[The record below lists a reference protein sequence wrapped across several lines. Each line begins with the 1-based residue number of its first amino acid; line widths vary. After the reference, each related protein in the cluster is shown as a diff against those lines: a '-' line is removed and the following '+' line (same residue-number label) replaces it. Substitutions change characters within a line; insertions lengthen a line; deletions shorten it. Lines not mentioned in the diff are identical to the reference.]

1 MIPFHEY
8 FANRRR
14 SAFMN
19 RHGMSFNG
27 FGGLV
32 ICDLVASEF
41 GYLLRYLTDGELDR
55 IREFEKIREKKDQI
69 LAAIE
74 NELKKPVLRESEALG
89 VSRETAVGNMKNLQ
103 CIIESICDYVDLCRS
118 LDLEIYLNEN
128 SEQKFT
134 RNLFLWIGGATAVA
148 SIFSVLLGVLDKK
161 SASTMLGFVIGVVG
175 GVIANVF
182 QSYLSKRRKK
192 KEESHD

>member
-1 MIPFHEY
+1 MIFFHEY

-14 SAFMN
+14 SEFMS

-55 IREFEKIREKKDQI
+55 IGEFEKIREKKDQI
-69 LAAIE
+69 LSAIKD
-74 NELKKPVLRESEALG
+74 ELEKPTLRESEALG
-89 VSRETAVGNMKNLQ
+89 VSRGTAISNMENLR

-118 LDLEIYLNEN
+118 LDLEIYPDEN
-128 SEQKFT
+128 PDQKFT
-134 RNLFLWIGGATAVA
+134 KNLFLWIGGAVAVA
-148 SIFSVLLGVLDKK
+148 SIFSILLGVLDKQ
-161 SASTMLGFVIGVVG
+161 SASTMLGLVLGAVG
-175 GVIANVF
+175 GVIANVL
-182 QSYLSKRRKK
+182 QDYLSKRRKK